1 VREWGVGSS
10 GCLSLSCWREK
21 KKKNYKILRGHSMS
35 L

>member
-1 VREWGVGSS
+1 VLGRVDASPYLVG
-10 GCLSLSCWREK
+10 EKK